1 MAETDAAALALAKPA
16 PRVPR
21 SSAQRIS
28 AIRRW
33 TPVLWSIRIERPANY
48 LFQPG
53 HYARLGLP
61 VDTPEAAVWRPYS
74 IVSATTDSE
83 LEFLLVLIP
92 GGAFTAQL
100 AALREGDTV
109 LLEQAVFGFFLDNQL
124 APGDTLWMLA
134 TGTGLGPYVSLL
146 RTPGALDRYAR
157 MVLVHSARHADELAY
172 RDEIEAPAAVSHG
185 RLTYVPIV
193 TREPGVSAL
202 TERIPQLIVDGT
214 LQAHVGHTL
223 EPADSRVMVCG
234 NPEFTTEMRALLA
247 ERGFTPCRRNSPGS
261 MLFEKYW

>member
-1 MAETDAAALALAKPA
+1 MAEVDAPTAAAS

-21 SSAQRIS
+21 STAQRII
-28 AIRRW
+28 AIHRW
-33 TPVLWSIRIERPANY
+33 TPVLWSLRIERPAHY
-48 LFQPG
+48 PFQPG

-61 VDTPEAAVWRPYS
+61 VGAPAAAVWRPYS
-74 IVSATTDSE
+74 IVSATTDRE

-100 AALREGDTV
+100 AALREGDTL
-109 LLEQAVFGFFLDNQL
+109 LLEQAVFGFFLDTQL
-124 APGDTLWMLA
+124 SPGDTLWMLA
-134 TGTGLGPYVSLL
+134 TGTGLGPYISLL

-157 MVLVHSARHADELAY
+157 VVLVHSVRRAAELAY

-193 TREPGVSAL
+193 TREPGSTAL
-202 TERIPQLIVDGT
+202 TGRIPHLITDGT
-214 LQAHVGHTL
+214 LQAHAGHTL

-234 NPEFTTEMRALLA
+234 NPEFTAGMRTLLA
-247 ERGFTPCRRNSPGS
+247 GRGFTPCRRNSAGS

>member
-1 MAETDAAALALAKPA
+1 MADVDAPAAAAT

-21 SSAQRIS
+21 STAQRIT

-48 LFQPG
+48 AFQPG

-61 VDTPEAAVWRPYS
+61 VDAPAAAVWRPYS
-74 IVSATTDSE
+74 IVSSTTDRE

-100 AALREGDTV
+100 AALREGDSL
-109 LLEQAVFGFFLDNQL
+109 LLEQAVFGFFLDTQL
-124 APGDTLWMLA
+124 APGETLWMLA
-134 TGTGLGPYVSLL
+134 TGTGLGPYISLL

-157 MVLVHSARHADELAY
+157 VVLVHSVRQQAELAY
-172 RDEIEAPAAVSHG
+172 RDEIEAPAATSNG

-193 TREPGVSAL
+193 TREPGTTAL
-202 TERIPQLIVDGT
+202 AGRIPQLIEEGA
-214 LQAHVGHTL
+214 LQAHAGL
-223 EPADSRVMVCG
+223 PMAPAGSRVMVCG
-234 NPEFTTEMRALLA
+234 NPAFTTDMRALLSA
-247 ERGFTPCRRNSPGS
+247 RGFTPCRRGSPGT

>member
-1 MAETDAAALALAKPA
+1 MAEPHLPTECAA
-16 PRVPR
+16 PRLPR
-21 SSAQRIS
+21 LSRQRIC

-48 LFQPG
+48 TFQPG

-61 VDTPEAAVWRPYS
+61 ADTPDAAVWRPYS
-74 IVSATTDSE
+74 LVSAPSDSE

-92 GGAFTAQL
+92 GGAFTSQL
-100 AALREGDTV
+100 AALKEGDAL
-109 LLEQAVFGFFLDNQL
+109 LLEQAVFGFFLETQL

-134 TGTGLGPYVSLL
+134 TGTGVGPCVSLL

-157 MVLVHSARHADELAY
+157 AVLVHSVRHTAELAC
-172 RDEIEAPAAVSHG
+172 RDEIEAPAAVSNS
-185 RLTYVPIV
+185 RLVYVPIV
-193 TREPGVSAL
+193 TREPGATAL
-202 TERIPQLIVDGT
+202 SGRIPRLIADGT
-214 LQAHVGHTL
+214 LQARVGHTL

-234 NPEFTTEMRALLA
+234 NPEFTTEMRALLT